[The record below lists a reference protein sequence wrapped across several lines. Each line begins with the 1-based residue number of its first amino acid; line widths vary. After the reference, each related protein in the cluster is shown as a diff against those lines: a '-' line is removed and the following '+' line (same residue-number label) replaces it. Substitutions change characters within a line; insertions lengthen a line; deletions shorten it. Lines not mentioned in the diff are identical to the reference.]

1 LATTVSAAWWTVALV
16 GAATVAIKGAGPVLL
31 GGRPL
36 PPRAAR
42 VIGLLAPALLAAL
55 VAINTFGVERSLVLD
70 ERALGVGAAAV
81 AVWAKA
87 PPLIAVVVAAVVTA
101 AARALG

>member
-1 LATTVSAAWWTVALV
+1 MAATVSTAWWTVALV

-55 VAINTFGVERSLVLD
+55 VAINTFGIERSLVFD
-70 ERALGVGAAAV
+70 ERALGVAAAAV
-81 AVWAKA
+81 AVWVKA

>member
-1 LATTVSAAWWTVALV
+1 MSTAWWTVALV

-42 VIGLLAPALLAAL
+42 VIGLLAPALLGAL
-55 VAINTFGVERSLVLD
+55 VAINTFGAE
-70 ERALGVGAAAV
+70 GAALHDQRARRG
-81 AVWAKA
+81 
-87 PPLIAVVVAAVVTA
+87 AAGA
-101 AARALG
+101 GGGGG

>member
-1 LATTVSAAWWTVALV
+1 MSTAWWTVALV

-42 VIGLLAPALLAAL
+42 VIGLLAPALLGAL
-55 VAINTFGVERSLVLD
+55 VAINTFGAERARVRG
-70 ERALGVGAAAV
+70 ERALGGAGAPGG
-81 AVWAKA
+81 VWVKA
-87 PPLIAVVVAAVVTA
+87 PPLIAVVVAALVTA
-101 AARALG
+101 TARALG